1 MPIWIIVA
9 ALGSIGI
16 TALLISV
23 LWRVNAAAQERQK
36 RGEGDDSGHTPV
48 VSSDGGGRRDS
59 DLDGSSS
66 DGGGDGGG
74 GGK

>member
-1 MPIWIIVA
+1 MPIWIIAA

-23 LWRVNAAAQERQK
+23 LWRVNAAAQERGK
-36 RGEGDDSGHTPV
+36 RGDGGDSGHAPV
-48 VSSDGGGRRDS
+48 VTSDGGDRNS
-59 DLDGSSS
+59 DFGGSGS
-66 DGGGDGGG
+66 DGGGDAGG

>member
-1 MPIWIIVA
+1 MPVWIIVA

-36 RGEGDDSGHTPV
+36 RGEGGDSGHTPV
-48 VSSDGGGRRDS
+48 VSSDGGRRDS
-59 DLDGSSS
+59 DLDGSGS